1 MFDSDWFGLQSVRRS
16 RTKKKGNLSFDDDFK
31 FISGGGLGDSNEDPW
46 NLDAAIRFAKHKQ
59 ESVSWWS
66 NLENHMNSRCF
77 HNPQFVVLK
86 WTRAVL
92 SCLGLCCI
100 NDVWNIAFR
109 QLSRSFCG
117 RLSCFLSYII
127 CCNYNLF
134 LSKFVVRQRASAV
147 LSCSRLC
154 CINIILKK
162 IWRFVCCRGHFVDDW
177 IVFRPILSFCNCN
190 LFWSELKS
198 EYIWRVKFRP
208 RELYEVRVVHSKTCL
223 HERCSFNFV
232 FLSISLATEN
242 ALIEILKKIIYNVCK
257 NILARVWCS
266 LFVLSSLVEGL

>member
-31 FISGGGLGDSNEDPW
+31 FISGGGLEDSNEDPW

-66 NLENHMNSRCF
+66 NLENHMNSRWF

-100 NDVWNIAFR
+100 NNVWNIAFR

-162 IWRFVCCRGHFVDDW
+162 NMA
-177 IVFRPILSFCNCN
+177 FRLLPWSFCGRLNC
-190 LFWSELKS
+190 FPS
-198 EYIWRVKFRP
+198 YII
-208 RELYEVRVVHSKTCL
+208 
-223 HERCSFNFV
+223 
-232 FLSISLATEN
+232 FL
-242 ALIEILKKIIYNVCK
+242 
-257 NILARVWCS
+257 
-266 LFVLSSLVEGL
+266 